1 MQMMKISKI
10 FRSLVPKDAKFLE
23 MFENAADNIV
33 KAAVLL
39 NQLMIIDDAEKR
51 LTFVKQIKE
60 CETAGDD
67 ITHTIFE
74 ELNKTF
80 ITPIDREDIQSLT
93 SLLNDVLDYMNGT
106 AQKIKLYKPKKLSPQ
121 FLEISDLI
129 LQAARQI
136 QIAIIELKNIKNPF
150 KIKEACVRINE
161 IENLADDV
169 YHFGIS
175 ELFEHEKDAIELIKQ
190 KDILSTLEKATDKAE
205 DVADVLKTIIVKI
218 A

>member
-1 MQMMKISKI
+1 MKISKV
-10 FRSLVPKDAKFLE
+10 FRALVPKDTKFLE

-33 KAAVLL
+33 KAAILL
-39 NQLMIIDDAEKR
+39 NQLMIVEEYEKK
-51 LTFVKQIKE
+51 LAFVKQIKD

-67 ITHTIFE
+67 ITHNIFE
-74 ELNKTF
+74 ELNRTF

-93 SLLNDVLDYMNGT
+93 SLLDDVLDYMNGT
-106 AQKIKLYKPKKLSPQ
+106 AQKIKLYKPKKFTPQ

-129 LQAARQI
+129 LDASRQI
-136 QIAIIELKNIKNPF
+136 QIAIIELKNIKNPH

-161 IENLADDV
+161 IENQADDI
-169 YHFGIS
+169 YHLGIS
-175 ELFEHEKDAIELIKQ
+175 ELFQNEKDAIELIKQ

>member
-1 MQMMKISKI
+1 MKISKF
-10 FRSLVPKDAKFLE
+10 FRTLVPKDTKFLY

-51 LTFVKQIKE
+51 LIFVKQIKE
-60 CETAGDD
+60 RETAGDD
-67 ITHTIFE
+67 ITHNIFE

-93 SLLNDVLDYMNGT
+93 SLLDDVLDYMNGT
-106 AQKIKLYKPKKLSPQ
+106 AQKIKLFKPKKLPPQ

-129 LQAARQI
+129 LQATRQI
-136 QIAIIELKNIKNPF
+136 QIAIIELKNIKNPY
-150 KIKEACVRINE
+150 KIKEACIRINE
-161 IENLADDV
+161 IENLADEV

-190 KDILSTLEKATDKAE
+190 KEILATLEKATDKAE
-205 DVADVLKTIIVKI
+205 DVADVLKTIIVKF